1 MSPNRVSYVHLVEL
15 DMLDFDIIFVMDWL
29 YASFASIDCS
39 TRVVKINFTNEPVV
53 EWKGGNSIPRGR
65 IISCLKSC
73 KMISKVFLYHIVR
86 VQDLESEIPPIDL
99 VLVVSE
105 FSKVFPNDLPGIPP
119 EPEID
124 FGIDLLPDT
133 NPISI
138 LPHRMAP
145 DELKELKAQHKG
157 LLYEGFISS
166 SISLWGAL
174 ILFAKKDG
182 SLRICIDYH

>member
-1 MSPNRVSYVHLVEL
+1 MSQS
-15 DMLDFDIIFVMDWL
+15 
-29 YASFASIDCS
+29 S
-39 TRVVKINFTNEPVV
+39 
-53 EWKGGNSIPRGR
+53 
-65 IISCLKSC
+65 
-73 KMISKVFLYHIVR
+73 
-86 VQDLESEIPPIDL
+86 
-99 VLVVSE
+99 VVSE
-105 FSKVFPNDLPGIPP
+105 FPEVFPNDFPGIPP
-119 EPEID
+119 EREIE

-174 ILFAKKDG
+174 ILFAKKDE
-182 SLRICIDYH
+182 SLRMCIDYH